1 MQRNGNKEQKF
12 KAKRGEKT
20 HFFRVFFPAGQR
32 CSNHLGVVHMIFKT
46 GLMVFANA
54 CVYALVRVY
63 LTYSLTHTSTDQ
75 LLEQASMAKTKQNQN
90 LSAQF
95 SPADKTDRVHT
106 QCKNSIECQV
116 CNSLNLLKNNLY
128 ASDRP

>member
-1 MQRNGNKEQKF
+1 
-12 KAKRGEKT
+12 
-20 HFFRVFFPAGQR
+20 
-32 CSNHLGVVHMIFKT
+32 
-46 GLMVFANA
+46 MVFANA

-95 SPADKTDRVHT
+95 SPADKTDRAHCT
-106 QCKNSIECQV
+106 MLT
-116 CNSLNLLKNNLY
+116 LNAKIQLNARY
-128 ASDRP
+128 VIA